1 MCVPPSTTTTTA
13 SDASSSSTMVSGTTS
28 SSSPSTTA
36 KTTIPTT
43 TNNNTNKKKKSQ
55 RELLID
61 KLNERVVKIT
71 QKEIEKHQQ
80 QQQQS
85 PNASITTLAPEF
97 IYAQTPMTTFTAG
110 YPIYQLRSQYLVFS
124 YTAFM
129 IITISYLSTQVL
141 HPLVSLLCIL
151 TMFIGYDL
159 YSGILHVVFDHP
171 SNIAIPIL
179 GQPCLEFQWHHSIP
193 DDIVRK
199 SFIDVCGDLNVV
211 ILIVMIINLYLLPI
225 TTNPIALY
233 LGALKLGMAYFG
245 QFSHRSAHS
254 VGKSLPKISKLLQQ
268 YGIMISQ
275 KDHMDHHTPPYSI
288 DYCLI
293 GVCNPIIDALRKVTT
308 SNTIWLSVFLVWSV
322 WDLYLLTQLVTHVV
336 TYLQLPTTY

>member
-1 MCVPPSTTTTTA
+1 MCLPPNDQPSVATSTNTTTTRK
-13 SDASSSSTMVSGTTS
+13 
-28 SSSPSTTA
+28 SP
-36 KTTIPTT
+36 
-43 TNNNTNKKKKSQ
+43 
-55 RELLID
+55 REILID
-61 KLNERVVKIT
+61 KLNERVTKIT
-71 QKEIEKHQQ
+71 QKEMEKHAQQ
-80 QQQQS
+80 QQQQQQQK
-85 PNASITTLAPEF
+85 ATAATTLAPEF
-97 IYAQTPMTTFTAG
+97 VYAQTPMTTLRAG
-110 YPIYQLRSQYLVFS
+110 FPIYQLRSQYLVFG
-124 YTAFM
+124 YTLFFVT
-129 IITISYLSTQVL
+129 TILYLTTFVVHPMVSTICL
-141 HPLVSLLCIL
+141 L

-159 YSGILHVVFDHP
+159 YSGVLHVVFDHP

-211 ILIVMIINLYLLPI
+211 ILIVMLINLYLLPI
-225 TTNPIALY
+225 TTNPIALL
-233 LGALKLGMAYFG
+233 LGAMKLGMAYFG

-254 VGKSLPKISKLLQQ
+254 VGKSLPRISKLLQQ
-268 YGIMISQ
+268 YHIMISQ

-308 SNTIWLSVFLVWSV
+308 SNTIWLTVFLLWSVF
-322 WDLYLLTQLVTHVV
+322 DLYVMNLFVTHVV